1 MKKLFI
7 FLSSIII
14 VSCSNTSSEI
24 KNISTE
30 VKLTDAKYEVLKEEK
45 SAAAMTAEETIK
57 LNEEKKYNRCK
68 LQIKINEKLNEDVLK
83 DIAIKLRADRAGFDK
98 LYISFY
104 LPERLPDASGN
115 GAWAIA
121 NFTPELEVEII
132 GSTNDQDKLTGSTN
146 DIEGKIIGKWRSE
159 KSLMGASLI
168 LYTNKQGQL
177 IMKTTYK
184 DGQTTS
190 DEIKEKTKNSK
201 KIFDDGNSHGEY
213 YIIESNGNLG
223 LYGKNGKFDEA
234 EKIN

>member
-30 VKLTDAKYEVLKEEK
+30 VKLTDTKYEILKEEK

-132 GSTNDQDKLTGSTN
+132 GSTNDQDKLTRSTN